1 MATLTRIQN
10 LISSRRNSPAPSPAL
25 LDSRVPSPFPSL
37 SDRHEQT
44 GETIITE
51 HPAGPVH
58 SNNVAPPT
66 LTVELAEQTVETES
80 RGQQEILPSL
90 LSVEQSCLMALNNL
104 FAGILPDENWRPIVP
119 SRRHSLPSLVASNS
133 QAVSLSDSTP
143 LFTLVSNLR
152 LQNVGEVMIQA
163 SDKHDALLCE
173 LGQHVERCSELMG
186 TKDARLARLLV
197 TLLQFSSKLATL
209 TPLSTSLSPPGGL
222 TSSVSPNLS
231 EDEVYTTLSQQA
243 SNIQLRLQDS
253 KPSGPT
259 QGSVVAR
266 EQAMLWAQVNHVLGD
281 IQNLCHER
289 AVPTPFL
296 SPYHSAGY
304 DRTLPPE
311 YDHDDYSANPPVYE
325 TPSQP
330 FVDFPSEK
338 EKESLEEQSV
348 HRGASSHRESIVASE
363 KMKLDLD
370 SVMMAIDRLYMVAPQ
385 LSNQRVELKTR
396 KLEQMEFARVAGAIE
411 KLVDSGRLD
420 DQRATYRPTSALRKG
435 KQRLED
441 KQDLDQLM
449 SMIGQ
454 AASRTLD
461 SQTVFV
467 DDMQARMDR
476 ARRRDDAK
484 LAQHSSHGR
493 LHVQD
498 AVFSSSVK
506 GRKHAPNS
514 SLDVVDGLLGPQ
526 NSDVTD
532 PNTMMTL
539 PEFVKS
545 HPGPLPKPP
554 SPTLMSNV
562 GSPRLLKKPS
572 KIGLQGRGRSNSAPP
587 LAWLTGKTSA
597 SRSPLAQAQPSNV
610 AQMNVTYVA
619 EYRESLGMIAV
630 QLRVGGLARTS
641 RLEAEVTSTLGQ
653 SSLILRCGTTTLP
666 SLDLPS
672 QVPAGKVDLFAASMG
687 KPLGATEY
695 LDLKLPT
702 VAGVDGRELEHDIPA
717 LLDAEQFRKS
727 QTTSF
732 VCISCSL
739 PIVHGVASG
748 NVRYDDLP
756 SEHWVELLDAWM
768 CHPDQQVTAELA
780 KRAEGIWPMPGQI
793 LVGGGFLSFDSTM
806 VNTGGLTASW
816 LALVACGAS
825 SEALMSF
832 GLAPTPKLRAG
843 EPLGLCLSRLIQSVL
858 YQFFTPVKQPI
869 HAEPSALW
877 ATNGGTILTTDTLLK
892 PSIGH
897 RHERPEGITYRF
909 KKYTTRPIAANFR
922 FPRVPFTAF
931 VAADMVDLAQAHASY
946 RFVIQDE
953 ETETPRILIWLFKS
967 AIQLSYAGATGSL
980 IPPSGT
986 ITAAKVT
993 FVIFGPGG
1001 TANSLERY
1009 PTFKNAEVLSYPMDL
1024 CRRLAGSLKESNAA
1038 YPESRRS
1045 LDGMSLGWLQRS

>member
-1 MATLTRIQN
+1 MATLARIQN

-44 GETIITE
+44 GELPLTE
-51 HPAGPVH
+51 PSAEPVR
-58 SNNVAPPT
+58 SDTTQPPT
-66 LTVELAEQTVETES
+66 LTVEFAEQHAETES

-119 SRRHSLPSLVASNS
+119 PRRHSLPSLVASNS
-133 QAVSLSDSTP
+133 QAVSLSDSAP

-152 LQNVGEVMIQA
+152 LQNVGDVMVQA
-163 SDKHDALLCE
+163 SDGHDALLCE
-173 LGQHVERCSELMG
+173 LGQHVERCSEMMG

-209 TPLSTSLSPPGGL
+209 TPLSASLSPPGGL
-222 TSSVSPNLS
+222 SSSISPNLS

-253 KPSGPT
+253 KSSGST
-259 QGSVVAR
+259 QGSVIST

-296 SPYHSAGY
+296 SPYHSADY
-304 DRTLPPE
+304 DRALPPE
-311 YDHDDYSANPPVYE
+311 YDHDEYGANPPVYE

-330 FVDFPSEK
+330 FVDFAPEK
-338 EKESLEEQSV
+338 EKRSLEEHSI
-348 HRGASSHRESIVASE
+348 HRDMPSHRESTVASE

-370 SVMMAIDRLYMVAPQ
+370 SVMMAIDRLYKAAPQ
-385 LSNQRVELKTR
+385 LSNQRVELKSR

-420 DQRATYRPTSALRKG
+420 DQRAIYRPASTLRKG

-441 KQDLDQLM
+441 KEDLDQLM

-467 DDMQARMDR
+467 DDMQARMAR

-484 LAQHSSHGR
+484 RDEFVTQLAQHSSHGR
-493 LHVQD
+493 LHAQD
-498 AVFSSSVK
+498 AVFSSSLK
-506 GRKHAPNS
+506 ERKHS
-514 SLDVVDGLLGPQ
+514 SNFSLGVLDDPLGSKKPE
-526 NSDVTD
+526 VMD
-532 PNTMMTL
+532 PNAMMTL

-545 HPGPLPKPP
+545 HPGPPPNPP
-554 SPTLMSNV
+554 SSALTPSSGN
-562 GSPRLLKKPS
+562 PRLLKKPS

-597 SRSPLAQAQPSNV
+597 PRSPLAPQIEPSNV
-610 AQMNVTYVA
+610 AQMNIAYVA

-630 QLRVGGLARTS
+630 QLRVGGLAQTS
-641 RLEAEVTSTLGQ
+641 CLEAEVTSTLGQ
-653 SSLILRCGTTTLP
+653 SSLVLRCGSMTLP

-672 QVPAGKVDLFAASMG
+672 QVPVGKVDLFAASMG
-687 KPLGATEY
+687 KPLGAVEY
-695 LDLKLPT
+695 LDLKLPIA
-702 VAGVDGRELEHDIPA
+702 AGVDGREPEHELPP
-717 LLDAEQFRKS
+717 LLDAEQFRTS
-727 QTTSF
+727 QATSF
-732 VCISCSL
+732 ACVSCSL
-739 PIVHGVASG
+739 PVVHGLASG
-748 NVRYDDLP
+748 NVRYNDLP

-768 CHPDQQVTAELA
+768 CHPDQQVSAELA

-793 LVGGGFLSFDSTM
+793 LVGGGFLLFDSTM
-806 VNTGGLTASW
+806 VNASG
-816 LALVACGAS
+816 LVASTEKNNLEWRPVQCLCGA
-825 SEALMSF
+825 
-832 GLAPTPKLRAG
+832 
-843 EPLGLCLSRLIQSVL
+843 
-858 YQFFTPVKQPI
+858 
-869 HAEPSALW
+869 
-877 ATNGGTILTTDTLLK
+877 
-892 PSIGH
+892 SIGH
-897 RHERPEGITYRF
+897 RHERLEGTTYRF
-909 KKYTTRPIAANFR
+909 KKYTVRPIAANFR
-922 FPRVPFTAF
+922 FPRIPFTAF

-967 AIQLSYAGATGSL
+967 AIQLSYAGATGSI
-980 IPPSGT
+980 IPSSGT

-1001 TANSLERY
+1001 PA
-1009 PTFKNAEVLSYPMDL
+1009 K
-1024 CRRLAGSLKESNAA
+1024 
-1038 YPESRRS
+1038 
-1045 LDGMSLGWLQRS
+1045 

>member
-338 EKESLEEQSV
+338 EKESLQEQSV

-484 LAQHSSHGR
+484 RNEFVTQLAQHSSHGR
-493 LHVQD
+493 LHGQD

-717 LLDAEQFRKS
+717 F
-727 QTTSF
+727 
-732 VCISCSL
+732 I
-739 PIVHGVASG
+739 G

-780 KRAEGIWPMPGQI
+780 KRAEGIWPMP
-793 LVGGGFLSFDSTM
+793 
-806 VNTGGLTASW
+806 AS
-816 LALVACGAS
+816 
-825 SEALMSF
+825 
-832 GLAPTPKLRAG
+832 
-843 EPLGLCLSRLIQSVL
+843 
-858 YQFFTPVKQPI
+858 
-869 HAEPSALW
+869 
-877 ATNGGTILTTDTLLK
+877 
-892 PSIGH
+892 
-897 RHERPEGITYRF
+897 EGITYRF